1 MSTGQIILVVLATLA
16 VARAFIIL
24 GELNYPQRWLNYP
37 IAVAAGLVGASLSL
51 RSALFDDVALLVCL
65 AFATGALALYH
76 LVRWQVLRAMA
87 RRVLELDE
95 SEQPEFSTL
104 TAQN

>member
-1 MSTGQIILVVLATLA
+1 LPDERRHGCIFAVPAPVL
-16 VARAFIIL
+16 L
-24 GELNYPQRWLNYP
+24 GICYPQRWLNYP

-51 RSALFDDVALLVCL
+51 RSALVALLVCL

-104 TAQN
+104 SAQN